1 MKRVRKLFNIPLIDK
16 LSSRAGLV
24 AAVLL
29 IAMMVLIT
37 VEVILRKFFGTSTK
51 IAHDFSAHLYVAI
64 VFLGVAET
72 LRSGK
77 HLRVTVIME
86 RFGRRFQ
93 SIIYKI
99 NVIIATTYILMLL
112 WFSAEFAIT
121 SYQKG
126 SMTGTIVE
134 IPEFIPEMFIPI
146 GLLFFTLQL
155 VAHLIREFRGR
166 ISERGESLQND

>member
-1 MKRVRKLFNIPLIDK
+1 MKRVRQLFNLSLIDK
-16 LSSRAGLV
+16 LSSRVGLV

-37 VEVILRKFFGTSTK
+37 VEVLLRKFFGTSTK

-86 RFGRRFQ
+86 RFGGQVQ
-93 SIIYKI
+93 SILNKI
-99 NVIIATTYILMLL
+99 NVMIATTYILILL
-112 WFSAEFAIT
+112 WVSAEFAIT
-121 SYQKG
+121 SYKKG

-146 GLLFFTLQL
+146 GCLFFTLQL
-155 VAHLIREFRGR
+155 LAHLIREFRGR
-166 ISERGESLQND
+166 ISAK